1 MFERTQLDE
10 NHVLLFREITGDQ
23 DQSYDLLLTNYRRFF
38 NSIYISN
45 ERLQVLSE
53 EQASESSEIL
63 SGEVIAAPMLHK
75 VWRSKEFRDIFE
87 QAILRRREEGESGEP
102 IFLCLAIYDGPI
114 DDSSDDEELFD
125 QLF

>member
-10 NHVLLFREITGDQ
+10 NHILLFREINGDQ
-23 DQSYDLLLTNYRRFF
+23 DQSYDLLLANFRRFF

-45 ERLQVLSE
+45 EILQSLSD
-53 EQASESSEIL
+53 EQAAIASEIL
-63 SGEVIAAPMLHK
+63 SGEVIAVPMLHK
-75 VWRSKEFRDIFE
+75 EWRSKESRDIFE
-87 QAILRRREEGESGEP
+87 QAILRRRKEGESSKP
-102 IFLCLAIYDGPI
+102 IFLCLAIYDGPV